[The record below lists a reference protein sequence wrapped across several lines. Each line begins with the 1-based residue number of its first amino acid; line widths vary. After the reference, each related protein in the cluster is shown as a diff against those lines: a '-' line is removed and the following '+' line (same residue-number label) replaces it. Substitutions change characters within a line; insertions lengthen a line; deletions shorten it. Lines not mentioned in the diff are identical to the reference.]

1 MASIGNDLVFHNS
14 AAEPV
19 IYPIA
24 RHIFSTCR
32 MGLQQ
37 LSKVRAGWAADA
49 GELCLSKDH
58 GKHCGV
64 LLQRRDATKV

>member
-1 MASIGNDLVFHNS
+1 MSIAACRYRFLNWNNLSPVNSNMVSIGNDLVFHNS

-37 LSKVRAGWAADA
+37 LSKVRAGWAVDA
-49 GELCLSKDH
+49 G
-58 GKHCGV
+58 
-64 LLQRRDATKV
+64 